1 MMTFSQQTGL
11 TEKDIISNAQS
22 LFDKK
27 DYQAAM
33 PLYAQLVSVHP
44 DDPQFNYR
52 FGVCTLFGDRKD
64 KKKPIRYLNNA
75 VQTIK
80 DNQELY
86 YYLGMAY
93 HQNQEFANAM
103 KYFNLYLAK
112 LSSNAPERA
121 SVLEKVNACLNGLN
135 LSNKNLVSEI
145 VSTSKFQ
152 KDNFHRAYEAQ
163 DFNGSLMIKP
173 EIFVSDK
180 ERKSGENSFVYLIQP
195 SNVLYFSGYTGIG
208 NNRDIFKVE
217 MDENGDWGIPEKA
230 GETIN
235 TSFDENYPVLV
246 DNGNTLYF
254 CSKGHNSLGGY
265 DIFRSTLDP
274 VTKVFK
280 QPENL
285 GPGINS
291 PFDDIVFIPARDDAY
306 AYFASDRDNLNGS
319 INVYKIRLIDN
330 AFAEGLILAENNDD
344 AVNQTGGNS
353 NVTNNNSEN
362 VASNSSSYIALQ
374 QNDVKQPLSDPSKK
388 AASMVNDRSKCMALA
403 DSAFTI
409 ISATKELIRD
419 LTNRRDRANAISV
432 RKSNEAKTVE
442 ERFIESITQL
452 ANAANEEQ
460 FLQDI
465 EKSVK
470 LKEDVYQLQQRSNLA
485 NKIAW
490 NLGNQVK
497 IKDQELNNLKTL
509 ASKIQSTSVSSTF
522 EETLVLFSSYKKILN
537 VADTLADYTDQLM
550 AITNDKT
557 TFNVPQSELA
567 FADNLKKA
575 YKNNTLLAEM
585 NNGKTAFD
593 EKVPIVV
600 VDKSTNVQESS
611 SLTKPQQKPV
621 VLLAIVEPVVFS
633 ASGFAS
639 MDPGNELLKIDFG
652 IDNRTNPMALVE
664 SINYSANAINLI
676 DKEYVELEISFN
688 VDKVAL
694 ADIYPLIEPVYSS
707 AFKTYVEP
715 NETSLALNFEID
727 AIKAVKLVEPVQYA
741 YANQNYNEEI
751 EISYFTDKIELS
763 NIAAIIEPVYIRNL
777 AMNDLPGEATLELN
791 FAVDESKAEKL
802 VQPVKVSLLA
812 QNFNDI
818 NEELEMSNFNDKTEQ
833 VIISALIQ
841 PVYSDNLALNFD
853 PAESALELSFGVDQ
867 IKSEGLVEQVQMTLL
882 AYEQIIIDQDI
893 EIENSSDV
901 VKEVEI
907 AKVIEPLTFHA
918 SPSVLAFLDESL
930 EINFNSDGV
939 KASKLVEPISYNE
952 NISVDIA
959 YSEPELDLNM
969 DQPEALRIIEPISAN
984 LLSFNEISPADDEIE
999 LSNSID
1005 RNGVV
1010 AFEIIQMVAYKE
1022 TTSLILK
1029 SEPKLDIN
1037 FAIDQASEAMALIEP
1052 VFVSYR
1058 QTNSLIIENEAIE
1071 ISFNNDLLPAT
1082 EISTLSAKNLKSSD
1096 IAINNIVA
1104 ESVEHKLDDRQAASA
1119 DEIYFLRE
1127 SVMQP
1132 NEIESSKSD
1141 NEILAKAMKNLD
1153 ELSYEELLYAAN
1165 LTDVLE
1171 EKMAIYNLA
1180 FVHIDR
1186 DWRAFN
1192 NAAVSAIHLEDLSKA
1207 NCYLYQASLLS
1218 ADNGYIQNNMGI
1230 LACHQNK
1237 FDKAEEYF
1245 IAASNL
1251 GYDAQYNLHLANN
1264 LSDLADS
1271 GKTDSQVDL
1280 RNSGKTRDAVVDIID
1295 YKATDK

>member
-1 MMTFSQQTGL
+1 MT
-11 TEKDIISNAQS
+11 A
-22 LFDKK
+22 
-27 DYQAAM
+27 
-33 PLYAQLVSVHP
+33 
-44 DDPQFNYR
+44 
-52 FGVCTLFGDRKD
+52 
-64 KKKPIRYLNNA
+64 
-75 VQTIK
+75 
-80 DNQELY
+80 
-86 YYLGMAY
+86 
-93 HQNQEFANAM
+93 
-103 KYFNLYLAK
+103 
-112 LSSNAPERA
+112 
-121 SVLEKVNACLNGLN
+121 
-135 LSNKNLVSEI
+135 
-145 VSTSKFQ
+145 
-152 KDNFHRAYEAQ
+152 
-163 DFNGSLMIKP
+163 
-173 EIFVSDK
+173 
-180 ERKSGENSFVYLIQP
+180 
-195 SNVLYFSGYTGIG
+195 
-208 NNRDIFKVE
+208 
-217 MDENGDWGIPEKA
+217 
-230 GETIN
+230 IN

-274 VTKVFK
+274 VTNEFK

-285 GPGINS
+285 GQGINS
-291 PFDDIVFIPARDDAY
+291 PFDDIVFIPTKDEGY

-319 INVYKIRLIDN
+319 INVYKVRLIDN
-330 AFAEGLILAENNDD
+330 AFTEGLILAENKED
-344 AVNQTGGNS
+344 AVNNPEGNS
-353 NVTNNNSEN
+353 NVSINKSEIGTSNGNSQ
-362 VASNSSSYIALQ
+362 IALQ
-374 QNDVKQPLSDPSKK
+374 QNDVKQPLSDASKK

-409 ISATKELIRD
+409 VSATKDLIRD
-419 LTNRRDRANAISV
+419 LTNKRDRANAISL

-442 ERFIESITQL
+442 ARFNESVAQL

-460 FLQDI
+460 FLQDL

-470 LKEDVYQLQQRSNLA
+470 FKEDVYQLQQRSNQA

-522 EETLVLFSSYKKILN
+522 EETLVLFSNYKKILT
-537 VADTLADYTDQLM
+537 VADTMADYTDQLM

-557 TFNVPQSELA
+557 TFDVPQSELA

-575 YKNNTLLAEM
+575 YKNHTLLAEL
-585 NNGKTAFD
+585 NNDKPAFD

-611 SLTKPQQKPV
+611 SVTKPQQKPS
-621 VLLAIVEPVVFS
+621 VLLALVEPVVFS
-633 ASGFAS
+633 TSGFAS
-639 MDPGNELLKIDFG
+639 VDPGNELLKIDFG
-652 IDNRTNPMALVE
+652 IDNRTNPVALVE
-664 SINYSANAINLI
+664 SINYSGNSINLT
-676 DKEYVELEISFN
+676 DNEYIELEISFN

-694 ADIYPLIEPVYSS
+694 ADIYPLIEPVYSNV
-707 AFKTYVEP
+707 FKTYVEP

-727 AIKAVKLVEPVQYA
+727 AIKAEKLIEPVEYA
-741 YANQNYNEEI
+741 YANQDYNEEI
-751 EISYFTDKIELS
+751 EISYLTDKIELS
-763 NIAAIIEPVYIRNL
+763 NIAAIIEPVYARNL
-777 AMNDLPGEATLELN
+777 AVNDLPGEATLELN
-791 FAVDESKAEKL
+791 FTVDEAEAEKL

-812 QNFNDI
+812 QNLNDI
-818 NEELEMSNFNDKTEQ
+818 DEEIEMSNFNDKTEQ

-841 PVYSDNLALNFD
+841 PIYSDNLALNFD

-867 IKSEGLVEQVQMTLL
+867 VKSERLVEPVQMTLM
-882 AYEQIIIDQDI
+882 ADNQVIINEDI
-893 EIENSSDV
+893 ETGISSNV
-901 VKEVEI
+901 LSEVEI

-959 YSEPELDLNM
+959 YSEPELDLNL

-984 LLSFNEISPADDEIE
+984 LLSFNEIGPADDEIE
-999 LSNSID
+999 LNNSMD
-1005 RNGVV
+1005 RNSVV
-1010 AFEIIQMVAYKE
+1010 AFEVIQMVAYKE
-1022 TTSLILK
+1022 STPFILQ
-1029 SEPKLDIN
+1029 SEPKLEID
-1037 FAIDQASEAMALIEP
+1037 FAIDQTTEAYALIDP
-1052 VFVSYR
+1052 VFVSFR
-1058 QTNSLIIENEAIE
+1058 QSKSLIMENEAIE
-1071 ISFNNDLLPAT
+1071 ISFNNDILPAT
-1082 EISTLSAKNLKSSD
+1082 EITALTAKNMKSSD
-1096 IAINNIVA
+1096 IAINNFA
-1104 ESVEHKLDDRQAASA
+1104 AGSVEHKLDNRQAASA

-1141 NEILAKAMKNLD
+1141 DEILAKAMNNLD

-1171 EKMAIYNLA
+1171 EKMEIYNLA

-1192 NAAVSAIHLEDLSKA
+1192 NAAVSAIHLDDLSKA

-1218 ADNGYIQNNMGI
+1218 ADNGHIQNNMGI

-1271 GKTDSQVDL
+1271 GKTDSQVEL
-1280 RNSGKTRDAVVDIID
+1280 RNSGKKRDAVVDIID
-1295 YKATDK
+1295 YKTTGK